1 MAGDRPPQGWGRSSI
16 ALTRPE
22 TVAWAEAPVSPR
34 RAMGWPTVT
43 ASPGLTRGVA
53 GPSAHMTSGMMIS
66 FEALASRAMG
76 LRRVM
81 PFRVA
86 GNTPPKK
93 EWVIY

>member
-1 MAGDRPPQGWGRSSI
+1 M

-22 TVAWAEAPVSPR
+22 TLAWAAAPVCPR

-43 ASPGLTRGVA
+43 GSPGRTMGVA
-53 GPSAHMTSGMMIS
+53 GPSAHMTRGMMIS
-66 FEALASRAMG
+66 LEVWERRAMG

-86 GNTPPKK
+86 G
-93 EWVIY
+93 